1 MAETLNTEAHG
12 AVIVTGGGRGLG
24 RGIAV
29 ELARAGYSVVV
40 NYRSDSISAEET
52 RQACVAAAQ
61 GRGEDTPGGTSS
73 GSRDDVAA
81 RFRAVQ
87 ADVSVAEDRAEL
99 VAETVRHFGAIRA
112 LVNNAGI
119 APKQRADITEA
130 TEESFDDLI
139 HTNLK
144 GPYFLTQ
151 QVVNTW
157 LAPAGSAPA
166 GHGAG
171 AAHDGGAGRDAGAS
185 GRPSRHIVFVTSISA
200 ATVST
205 NRGDYCISKAGLA
218 MAAQLWAAR
227 LAADGI
233 CVYELRPGIMQ
244 TDMTSAV
251 QEKYDALISDGLVP
265 QRRWGTPEDIGRSV
279 RSLIDGDFPFSTGAV
294 IDADGG
300 FSISRL

>member
-1 MAETLNTEAHG
+1 MAEIRKNEAHG

-29 ELARAGYSVVV
+29 EFARAGYSVVI
-40 NYRSDSISAEET
+40 NYRSDTASAEET
-52 RQACVAAAQ
+52 RRACVAVAQ
-61 GRGEDTPGGTSS
+61 ATGAGEPGGTSS

-81 RFRAVQ
+81 RFLSVQ
-87 ADVSVAEDRAEL
+87 ADISVTDDRARL
-99 VAETVRHFGAIRA
+99 VDETVSHFGGIRA

-119 APKQRADITEA
+119 APKDRADITEA
-130 TEESFDDLI
+130 TEASFDELV

-157 LAPAGSAPA
+157 LRTPS
-166 GHGAG
+166 
-171 AAHDGGAGRDAGAS
+171 DA
-185 GRPSRHIVFVTSISA
+185 RPPHHIVFVTSISA
-200 ATVST
+200 ATVSI

-227 LAADGI
+227 LAGDGI

-251 QEKYDALISDGLVP
+251 QEKYDALIADGLVP